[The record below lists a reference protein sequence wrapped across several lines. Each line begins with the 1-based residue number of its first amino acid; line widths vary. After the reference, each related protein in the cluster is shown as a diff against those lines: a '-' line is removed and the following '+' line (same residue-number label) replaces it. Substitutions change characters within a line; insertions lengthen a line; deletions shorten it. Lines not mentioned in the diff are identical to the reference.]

1 MWSRSHGFPLL
12 RHSTPWKQAK
22 QTQCNDATP
31 DRNTTLD
38 FYCWGFNRKTNTM
51 KWCNTWQEYNPGF
64 LLLRPST
71 AKQVQYNDAVHNWNT
86 MVDFHCCSIQLPKT
100 KPNNY
105 NNYEAIHNG
114 NNSHEFP
121 QPRHLIAQN
130 HAKQYQSIGRFSE
143 AGLLEWMCFVIFCA
157 RSCERLQ
164 CTSGLFLHT
173 VYTSGSWT

>member
-22 QTQCNDATP
+22 QTQCNHATP

-38 FYCWGFNRKTNTM
+38 FYCWGLPQQNK
-51 KWCNTWQEYNPGF
+51 YN
-64 LLLRPST
+64 
-71 AKQVQYNDAVHNWNT
+71 KMMQIHNWNT
-86 MVDFHCCSIQLPKT
+86 MVGFHCCSMQLPKT

-105 NNYEAIHNG
+105 NNYETIHNE

-130 HAKQYQSIGRFSE
+130 RAKQYQSMQHLMGI
-143 AGLLEWMCFVIFCA
+143 
-157 RSCERLQ
+157 LQ
-164 CTSGLFLHT
+164 CNYAFPLLKQSIPWSRYRL
-173 VYTSGSWT
+173 YWNPWREYCQKCMW